1 MTEADKLREY
11 IAQKQA
17 QMDDLEKRYGNG
29 VRPSWLSQET
39 TVLAFYIR
47 DAEYELK
54 QLEQNNAKDHSNH

>member
-17 QMDDLEKRYGNG
+17 QMDDLEKRYGKG

-47 DAEYELK
+47 DAEDQLK
-54 QLEQNNAKDHSNH
+54 QLEANNATDHSTN

>member
-47 DAEYELK
+47 DAEDQLK
-54 QLEQNNAKDHSNH
+54 QLEQNNATNNPTN

>member
-17 QMDDLEKRYGNG
+17 QMDDLEKRYGSG

-47 DAEYELK
+47 DAEDQLK
-54 QLEQNNAKDHSNH
+54 QLEASNAKDHSSN

>member
-47 DAEYELK
+47 DAEDQLK
-54 QLEQNNAKDHSNH
+54 QLEQNNAANNPSN

>member
-1 MTEADKLREY
+1 MTEADKLRDY

-47 DAEYELK
+47 DAEDQLK
-54 QLEQNNAKDHSNH
+54 QLEENNATDHSTN

>member
-1 MTEADKLREY
+1 MTEAEKLREY

-47 DAEYELK
+47 DAEDQLK
-54 QLEQNNAKDHSNH
+54 QLEENNAANNPTN

>member
-47 DAEYELK
+47 DAEDQLK
-54 QLEQNNAKDHSNH
+54 QLEQNNATDHSTN

>member
-47 DAEYELK
+47 DAEDQLK
-54 QLEQNNAKDHSNH
+54 QLEENNAANNPTN

>member
-17 QMDDLEKRYGNG
+17 QVDDLEKRYGNG

-47 DAEYELK
+47 DAEDQLK
-54 QLEQNNAKDHSNH
+54 KLEDNDAANNPSN

>member
-1 MTEADKLREY
+1 MTEADKLRDY

-17 QMDDLEKRYGNG
+17 QMDDLEKRYGSG

-47 DAEYELK
+47 DAEDQLK
-54 QLEQNNAKDHSNH
+54 QLEASNEPDNSNH

>member
-11 IAQKQA
+11 IAHKQA
-17 QMDDLEKRYGNG
+17 QMDDLEKRYGSG

-47 DAEYELK
+47 DAEDQLK
-54 QLEQNNAKDHSNH
+54 QLEENNAANNPTN

>member
-17 QMDDLEKRYGNG
+17 QMDDLEKRYGSG

-47 DAEYELK
+47 DAEDQLK
-54 QLEQNNAKDHSNH
+54 QLEANNATDHSTN

>member
-17 QMDDLEKRYGNG
+17 QMDDLEKRYGSG

-47 DAEYELK
+47 DAEDQLK
-54 QLEQNNAKDHSNH
+54 QLEENDATNNPTN

>member
-11 IAQKQA
+11 IAHKQA
-17 QMDDLEKRYGNG
+17 QMDDLEKRYGSG

-47 DAEYELK
+47 DAEDQLK
-54 QLEQNNAKDHSNH
+54 QLEENNATNNPTN

>member
-17 QMDDLEKRYGNG
+17 QMDDLEKRYGSG

-47 DAEYELK
+47 DAEDQLK
-54 QLEQNNAKDHSNH
+54 QLEANNAKDHSSN

>member
-1 MTEADKLREY
+1 MTEADKLRDY
-11 IAQKQA
+11 IAHKQG

-47 DAEYELK
+47 DAEDQLK
-54 QLEQNNAKDHSNH
+54 QLEANNAKDHSSN

>member
-1 MTEADKLREY
+1 MTEADKLRDY

-17 QMDDLEKRYGNG
+17 QMDDLEKRYGIG

-47 DAEYELK
+47 DAEDQLK
-54 QLEQNNAKDHSNH
+54 QLEQNNATDHSTN

>member
-17 QMDDLEKRYGNG
+17 QMDDLEKRYGSG

-47 DAEYELK
+47 DAEDQLK
-54 QLEQNNAKDHSNH
+54 QLEASNEPDHSSN